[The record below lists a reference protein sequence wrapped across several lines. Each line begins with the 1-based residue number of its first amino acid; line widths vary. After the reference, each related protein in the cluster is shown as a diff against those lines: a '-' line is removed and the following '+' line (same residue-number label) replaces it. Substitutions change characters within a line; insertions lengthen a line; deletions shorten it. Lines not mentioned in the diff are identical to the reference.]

1 MFRAR
6 LNPAPPP
13 EMLKKPVVGVLLPLP
28 LAGAYDYKLPAGSNA
43 GRGALVA
50 APLGN
55 REVLGVVWGAAEGTV
70 GDNRLKLAEPLE
82 GSPALPAKLCDF
94 IDWVADY
101 TLNPPGAILAMALR
115 SRGAFEPEARRIAYV
130 KGDATP
136 PRMSAARARALEV
149 AGDGLARS
157 VSGLAED
164 ANVSS
169 AVVRGL
175 IQAGALVP
183 TELPEFSPF
192 QSPDP
197 CFAAPILNPDQRAAA
212 TALGDAVAAKNFSVH
227 LLDGVTGS
235 GKTEVYFEAV
245 AAALAQEKQVLIL
258 LPEIALT
265 VQFLERFA
273 QRFGT
278 RPAEWHSDLSQ
289 KERRRVYRAVMNGEA
304 KVVVGARSSLFL
316 PFRALGLVIV
326 DEEHEQAFKQQDGAI
341 YHARDMAVVRAR
353 IEGCPAVLA
362 SATPSLESF
371 VNAQSGRYTHLKLA
385 SRHGV
390 AELPEVKLIDL
401 RRSVDNGSHTL
412 AGRDPVEAEHKAQ
425 WLSPPLRAAL
435 EKALAAG
442 EQAMLFLN
450 RRGYAPLTLCEA
462 CGHKFT
468 CPHCSAWLVEHK
480 YKKRLACHQCG
491 YELPLPTQCPA
502 CHETGT
508 LIPCGP
514 GVERVAEEFA
524 QFFPNARYSIASS
537 DTLHG
542 PAETQA
548 AIRAMA
554 KREIDVLI
562 GTQIVAKGHH
572 FPQLTLVG
580 VVDADLGGSDGDLR
594 ARERTFQLLHQVSG
608 RAGRAEKP
616 GLVLLQTR
624 NPDDMVMQALAQGDR
639 DGFYEQE
646 RSFREAHSAPPFGR
660 LAALVV
666 SGYDGA
672 LVRDIAKQ
680 LGRCAPA
687 ARDVKV
693 WGPTPAFYALLRGQT
708 RERLLVQAAKGVDVQ
723 AYLKAWLA
731 LVKAPSSVR
740 VAVDVDPV
748 SFF

>member
-1 MFRAR
+1 
-6 LNPAPPP
+6 
-13 EMLKKPVVGVLLPLP
+13 
-28 LAGAYDYKLPAGSNA
+28 
-43 GRGALVA
+43 VA
-50 APLGN
+50 
-55 REVLGVVWGAAEGTV
+55 E
-70 GDNRLKLAEPLE
+70 
-82 GSPALPAKLCDF
+82 
-94 IDWVADY
+94 
-101 TLNPPGAILAMALR
+101 
-115 SRGAFEPEARRIAYV
+115 
-130 KGDATP
+130 
-136 PRMSAARARALEV
+136 ALE
-149 AGDGLARS
+149 
-157 VSGLAED
+157 
-164 ANVSS
+164 
-169 AVVRGL
+169 RG
-175 IQAGALVP
+175 
-183 TELPEFSPF
+183 
-192 QSPDP
+192 
-197 CFAAPILNPDQRAAA
+197 R
-212 TALGDAVAAKNFSVH
+212 
-227 LLDGVTGS
+227 
-235 GKTEVYFEAV
+235 
-245 AAALAQEKQVLIL
+245 QVMIL

-273 QRFGT
+273 ARFGV
-278 RPAEWHSDLSQ
+278 RPCEWHSDLSQ
-289 KERRRVYRAVMNGEA
+289 KERRRAYRAVMKGEA
-304 KVVVGARSSLFL
+304 RVVVGARSSLFL
-316 PFRALGLVIV
+316 PFSELGLVIV

-353 IEGCPAVLA
+353 IEDCPVVLA

-371 VNAQSGRYTHLKLA
+371 VNAQHGRYTHLKLV

-390 AELPEVKLIDL
+390 AEMPEVRLIDL
-401 RRSVDNGSHTL
+401 RHE
-412 AGRDPVEAEHKAQ
+412 RDAPDVEKKAQ

-435 EKALAAG
+435 EKVLAAG

-480 YKKRLACHQCG
+480 YRKRLACHQCG
-491 YELPLPTQCPA
+491 YELPMPSTCPQCA
-502 CHETGT
+502 ETGT
-508 LIPCGP
+508 LIACGP

-524 QFFPNARYSIASS
+524 QFFPNARFAIASS
-537 DTLHG
+537 DTMHG

-554 KREIDVLI
+554 NREIDVLI

-624 NPDDMVMQALAQGDR
+624 NPEDAVMQALARGDR

-646 RSFREAHSAPPFGR
+646 RSFREASQSPPFGR
-660 LAALVV
+660 LAALVI
-666 SGYDGA
+666 SGYDGDA
-672 LVRDIAKQ
+672 VRDIARQ
-680 LGRCAPA
+680 LGKAAPA

-708 RERLLVQAAKGVDVQ
+708 RERLLVQAARGVDVQ
-723 AYLKAWLA
+723 AYLKAWLEC
-731 LVKAPSSVR
+731 VKVPAAVR

>member
-1 MFRAR
+1 MIRAR
-6 LNPAPPP
+6 LNPASHAEIQP
-13 EMLKKPVVGVLLPLP
+13 KRTVGVLLPLP
-28 LAGAYDYKLPAGSNA
+28 LAGAYDYKLPPGTDVP
-43 GRGALVA
+43 RGTLVA

-55 REVLGVVWGAAEGTV
+55 REVLGAVWGKAEGAV
-70 GDNRLKLAEPLE
+70 GDNRLKEAVPLD
-82 GSPALPAKLCDF
+82 GAPALPEKLCDF

-115 SRGAFEPEARRIAYV
+115 SRGAFEPETKRIAYV
-130 KGDATP
+130 RGSVTP
-136 PRMSAARARALEV
+136 PRMSAARVRALEI

-157 VSGLAED
+157 VTGLAED
-164 ANVSS
+164 ANVSA

-175 IQAGALVP
+175 VTAGALIP
-183 TELPEFSPF
+183 TELPEFAPF
-192 QSPDP
+192 KQPEAG
-197 CFAAPILNPDQRAAA
+197 FAAPRLSDDQAAA
-212 TALGDAVAAKNFSVH
+212 ASMLRDAVTQEKFSAH

-235 GKTEVYFEAV
+235 GKTEVYFEAI
-245 AAALAQEKQVLIL
+245 AAALERGKQVMIL

-273 QRFGT
+273 ARFGV

-289 KERRRVYRAVMNGEA
+289 KERRRTYRAVMNGEA
-304 KVVVGARSSLFL
+304 RVIVGARSSLFL
-316 PFRALGLVIV
+316 PFGELGLIIV
-326 DEEHEQAFKQQDGAI
+326 DEEHEQAFKQQEGAI

-353 IEGCPAVLA
+353 IENCPVVLA

-371 VNAQSGRYTHLKLA
+371 VNASQGRYSHLKLA

-390 AELPEVKLIDL
+390 AEMPRVELIDL
-401 RRSVDNGSHTL
+401 RH
-412 AGRDPVEAEHKAQ
+412 ARDAPDAEKKAQ

-435 EKALAAG
+435 ENTLAAG

-480 YKKRLACHQCG
+480 YKRRMACHQCG
-491 YELPLPTQCPA
+491 YQLPIPSSCPQCN
-502 CHETGT
+502 ETGT
-508 LIPCGP
+508 LIACGP

-524 QFFPNARYSIASS
+524 LFFPDARFAIASS
-537 DTLHG
+537 DILQG
-542 PAETQA
+542 PAETQG

-554 KREIDVLI
+554 RREIDVLI

-624 NPDDMVMQALAQGDR
+624 NPEDAVMQALARGDR

-646 RSFREAHSAPPFGR
+646 RSSREAYAAPPYGR

-666 SGYDGA
+666 SGYDGEA
-672 LVRDIAKQ
+672 VREIARQ
-680 LGRCAPA
+680 LGKCAPN

-708 RERLLVQAAKGVDVQ
+708 RERLLVQAAKSVDVQ
-723 AYLKAWLA
+723 AYLKSWLA
-731 LVKAPSSVR
+731 GIKVPASVR

>member
-1 MFRAR
+1 MRPR
-6 LNPAPPP
+6 LNPVPPP
-13 EMLKKPVVGVLLPLP
+13 ELLQKPVVGVLLPLP
-28 LAGAYDYKLPAGSNA
+28 LAGAYDYKLPAGCHA
-43 GRGALVA
+43 ARGALVS

-55 REVLGVVWGAAEGTV
+55 REVLGAVWGAAEGAV
-70 GDNRLKLAEPLE
+70 GDNRLKIAEPLE
-82 GSPALPAKLCDF
+82 GAPSLPPKLCDF
-94 IDWVADY
+94 IDWVAEY

-130 KGDATP
+130 RGTATP
-136 PRMSAARARALEV
+136 PRMSAGRARALEV

-157 VSGLAED
+157 VTGLAED
-164 ANVSS
+164 ANASP

-183 TELPEFSPF
+183 TELPEFLPYPA
-192 QSPDP
+192 PDAS
-197 CFAAPILNPDQRAAA
+197 FAAPSLNDDQ
-212 TALGDAVAAKNFSVH
+212 AVAARALRDAAELRKFSAH

-245 AAALAQEKQVLIL
+245 AEALRQGKQVLIL

-265 VQFLERFA
+265 VQFLDRFA
-273 QRFGT
+273 ARFGV
-278 RPAEWHSDLSQ
+278 RPTEWHSDLSQ
-289 KERRRVYRAVMNGEA
+289 KERRRAYRAVMRGEA
-304 KVVVGARSSLFL
+304 RVVVGARSSLFL
-316 PFRALGLVIV
+316 PFPELGLVIV

-353 IEGCPAVLA
+353 IEDCPVILA

-371 VNAQSGRYTHLKLA
+371 VNATSGRYSHLRL
-385 SRHGV
+385 SMRHGV
-390 AELPEVKLIDL
+390 AEMPQVKLIDL
-401 RRSVDNGSHTL
+401 RHE
-412 AGRDPVEAEHKAQ
+412 RDAPDVEHKAQ
-425 WLSPPLRAAL
+425 WLSPPLRDAL
-435 EKALAAG
+435 DKVLAAG

-480 YKKRLACHQCG
+480 YKRRLACHQCG
-491 YELPLPTQCPA
+491 FELPMPSTCPQCNQ
-502 CHETGT
+502 TGT

-524 QFFPNARYSIASS
+524 AFFPAARYSIASS
-537 DTLHG
+537 DILHG

-548 AIRAMA
+548 AIRAFA

-624 NPDDMVMQALAQGDR
+624 NPQDAVMQALARGDR

-646 RSFREAHSAPPFGR
+646 RGFREAAQSPPFGR
-660 LAALVV
+660 LAALVI
-666 SGYDGA
+666 SGYDGEAVRGIARA
-672 LVRDIAKQ
+672 LGKA
-680 LGRCAPA
+680 APA

-708 RERLLVQAAKGVDVQ
+708 RERLLVQAARGVDVQ
-723 AYLKAWLA
+723 AYLKAWLK
-731 LVKAPSSVR
+731 LVKVPASVR
-740 VAVDVDPV
+740 VTVDVDPV

>member
-1 MFRAR
+1 MMRHR
-6 LNPAPPP
+6 LNPAPRP
-13 EMLKKPVVGVLLPLP
+13 ELLQKPVVGVLLPLP
-28 LAGAYDYKLPAGSNA
+28 LAGAYDYKLPAGINA
-43 GRGALVA
+43 GRGALVS

-70 GDNRLKLAEPLE
+70 GDNRLKIAEPLE
-82 GSPALPAKLCDF
+82 GAPSLPSKLCDF

-115 SRGAFEPEARRIAYV
+115 SRSAFEPEARRVAYMRGSV
-130 KGDATP
+130 TP
-136 PRMSAARARALEV
+136 PRMSAARARVLHV

-157 VSGLAED
+157 ITGLAED
-164 ANVSS
+164 ANASS

-183 TELPEFSPF
+183 TELPEFLPF
-192 QSPDP
+192 QQPDP
-197 CFAAPILNPDQRAAA
+197 SFAPPTLNGDQALAAA
-212 TALGDAVAAKNFSVH
+212 ALRDAVETHKFSAH

-245 AAALAQEKQVLIL
+245 AEAISRGKQVLIL

-265 VQFLERFA
+265 IQFLERFA
-273 QRFGT
+273 ARFGV
-278 RPAEWHSDLSQ
+278 RPTEWHSDLSQ
-289 KERRRVYRAVMNGEA
+289 KERRRAYRAVMKGEA
-304 KVVVGARSSLFL
+304 RVVVGARSSLFL
-316 PFRALGLVIV
+316 PFPELGLVIV

-353 IEGCPAVLA
+353 IEDCPVILA

-371 VNAQSGRYTHLKLA
+371 VNATGGRYSHLRLA

-390 AELPEVKLIDL
+390 AELPQVRLIDL
-401 RRSVDNGSHTL
+401 RHEKDAPEV
-412 AGRDPVEAEHKAQ
+412 EHKAQ
-425 WLSPPLRAAL
+425 WLSPPLRTAL
-435 EKALAAG
+435 DKVLAAG

-468 CPHCSAWLVEHK
+468 CPNCSAWLVEHK
-480 YKKRLACHQCG
+480 YKRRLACHQCG
-491 YELPLPTQCPA
+491 YELPMPSSCPQCN
-502 CHETGT
+502 ETGT

-524 QFFPNARYSIASS
+524 QFFPTARYSIASS

-548 AIRAMA
+548 AIRAFA

-624 NPDDMVMQALAQGDR
+624 NPEDAVMQALVRGDR

-646 RSFREAHSAPPFGR
+646 RSFREASQSPPFGR
-660 LAALVV
+660 LAALVI
-666 SGYDGA
+666 SGYDGESVRAIARA
-672 LVRDIAKQ
+672 LGKA
-680 LGRCAPA
+680 APA

-708 RERLLVQAAKGVDVQ
+708 RERLLVQAARGVDVQ

-731 LVKAPSSVR
+731 LVKVPTSVR

>member
-1 MFRAR
+1 
-6 LNPAPPP
+6 
-13 EMLKKPVVGVLLPLP
+13 
-28 LAGAYDYKLPAGSNA
+28 
-43 GRGALVA
+43 
-50 APLGN
+50 
-55 REVLGVVWGAAEGTV
+55 
-70 GDNRLKLAEPLE
+70 
-82 GSPALPAKLCDF
+82 
-94 IDWVADY
+94 
-101 TLNPPGAILAMALR
+101 MALR
-115 SRGAFEPEARRIAYV
+115 SRGAFEPENKRTAYV
-130 KGDATP
+130 RGSVTP
-136 PRMSAARARALEV
+136 PRMSEARKRTLEI

-157 VSGLAED
+157 VPGLAED
-164 ANVSS
+164 ANVST

-175 IQAGALVP
+175 IAAGALIP
-183 TELPEFSPF
+183 TELPEFTAFPV
-192 QSPDP
+192 PDAG
-197 CFAAPILNPDQRAAA
+197 FAAPRMGGDQGAAA
-212 TALGDAVAAKNFSVH
+212 DTLRGAVAARKFSAH

-245 AAALAQEKQVLIL
+245 AEALRQNRQVMIL

-265 VQFLERFA
+265 IQFLERFA
-273 QRFGT
+273 ARFGV

-289 KERRRVYRAVMNGEA
+289 KERRRTYRAVMNGEA
-304 KVVVGARSSLFL
+304 RVVVGARSSLFL
-316 PFRALGLVIV
+316 PFPELGLIIV
-326 DEEHEQAFKQQDGAI
+326 DEEHEQAFKQQEGAI

-353 IEGCPAVLA
+353 IEDCPVVLA

-371 VNAQSGRYTHLKLA
+371 VNAQGGRYTHLKLT

-390 AELPEVKLIDL
+390 AEMPRVELIDL
-401 RRSVDNGSHTL
+401 RNTREDK
-412 AGRDPVEAEHKAQ
+412 DAEVKGQ
-425 WLSPPLRAAL
+425 WLSQPLRAAL
-435 EKALAAG
+435 ERALGAG

-491 YELPLPTQCPA
+491 YELPMPSDCPE
-502 CHETGT
+502 CHEKGT
-508 LIPCGP
+508 LIACGP

-524 QFFPNARYSIASS
+524 QFFPGARHSIASS
-537 DTLHG
+537 DILHG

-548 AIRAMA
+548 AIRAFA

-580 VVDADLGGSDGDLR
+580 VIDADLGGSDGDLR

-624 NPDDMVMQALAQGDR
+624 NPDDAVMQALARGDR

-646 RSFREAHSAPPFGR
+646 RQFREAAAAPPFGR

-666 SGYDGA
+666 SGYDGEAVRAIARA
-672 LVRDIAKQ
+672 LGKA
-680 LGRCAPA
+680 APA

-723 AYLKAWLA
+723 AFLKAWLGT
-731 LVKAPSSVR
+731 VKVPNAVR
-740 VAVDVDPV
+740 VTVDVDPV

>member
-1 MFRAR
+1 MIRAR
-6 LNPAPPP
+6 LNPASHAEIQP
-13 EMLKKPVVGVLLPLP
+13 KRTVGVLLPLP
-28 LAGAYDYKLPAGSNA
+28 LAGAYDYKLPPGTDVP
-43 GRGALVA
+43 RGTLVA

-55 REVLGVVWGAAEGTV
+55 REVLGAVWGKAEGTV
-70 GDNRLKLAEPLE
+70 GDNRLKEAVPLD
-82 GSPALPAKLCDF
+82 GAPRLPEKLCDF

-115 SRGAFEPEARRIAYV
+115 SRGAFEPETKRIAYV
-130 KGDATP
+130 RGSITP
-136 PRMSAARARALEV
+136 PRMSAARTRALEV

-157 VSGLAED
+157 VTGLAED
-164 ANVSS
+164 ANVSA

-175 IQAGALVP
+175 VTAGALIP
-183 TELPEFSPF
+183 TELPEFAPF
-192 QSPDP
+192 KQPEAS
-197 CFAAPILNPDQRAAA
+197 FAAPRLNDDQ
-212 TALGDAVAAKNFSVH
+212 AVAASMLRDAVTQEKFSAH

-235 GKTEVYFEAV
+235 GKTEVYFEAI
-245 AAALAQEKQVLIL
+245 AAALESGKQVMIL

-273 QRFGT
+273 ARFGV

-289 KERRRVYRAVMNGEA
+289 KERRRTYRAVMNGEA
-304 KVVVGARSSLFL
+304 RVIVGARSSLFL
-316 PFRALGLVIV
+316 PFPELGLIIV
-326 DEEHEQAFKQQDGAI
+326 DEEHEQAFKQQEGAI

-353 IEGCPAVLA
+353 IENCPVVLA

-371 VNAQSGRYTHLKLA
+371 VNASQGRYSHLKLV

-390 AELPEVKLIDL
+390 AQMPEVRLIDL
-401 RRSVDNGSHTL
+401 RQE
-412 AGRDPVEAEHKAQ
+412 RDAPDAEKKAQ

-435 EKALAAG
+435 ETTLAAG

-480 YKKRLACHQCG
+480 YKRRLACHQCG
-491 YELPLPTQCPA
+491 YQLPMPSSCPQCN
-502 CHETGT
+502 ETGT
-508 LIPCGP
+508 LIACGP

-524 QFFPNARYSIASS
+524 LFFPKARFAIASS
-537 DTLHG
+537 DILQG
-542 PAETQA
+542 PAETQG

-554 KREIDVLI
+554 RREIDVLI

-624 NPDDMVMQALAQGDR
+624 NPEDAVMQALARGDR

-646 RSFREAHSAPPFGR
+646 RSSREAYAAPPYGR

-666 SGYDGA
+666 SGYDGEA
-672 LVRDIAKQ
+672 VREIARQ
-680 LGRCAPA
+680 LGKCAPN

-708 RERLLVQAAKGVDVQ
+708 RERLLVQAAKSVDVQ
-723 AYLKAWLA
+723 AYLKSWLGGIKVPA
-731 LVKAPSSVR
+731 SVR